1 MFKQIKPSHPIFSGE
16 YRKSREFFI
25 LDCIKNDAP
34 LLLSDGREVVICG
47 TPGLEHPLWIWT
59 SDSVSEYTLSA
70 LDEWILRT
78 YPVSDGA
85 YFVAKPSVA
94 RRIYSLYSGRARAFE
109 HRVSMMAHV
118 CPELIPARNTSAVI
132 DRPDELDLP
141 AIAGFCEAFS
151 LESLGGQLSPSAASG
166 TALSLLER
174 PLTFVIRE
182 DGRPAAMAT
191 ANKETPEYTC
201 ISWVYTAPEARC
213 RGYAAALV
221 AHISRLI
228 LESGKTPFLYTD
240 LANPCSNRAYANVGF
255 IPSGRVDEI
264 KLVWQTH

>member
-1 MFKQIKPSHPIFSGE
+1 
-16 YRKSREFFI
+16 
-25 LDCIKNDAP
+25 
-34 LLLSDGREVVICG
+34 
-47 TPGLEHPLWIWT
+47 
-59 SDSVSEYTLSA
+59 
-70 LDEWILRT
+70 
-78 YPVSDGA
+78 
-85 YFVAKPSVA
+85 
-94 RRIYSLYSGRARAFE
+94 
-109 HRVSMMAHV
+109 
-118 CPELIPARNTSAVI
+118 
-132 DRPDELDLP
+132 
-141 AIAGFCEAFS
+141 
-151 LESLGGQLSPSAASG
+151 
-166 TALSLLER
+166 
-174 PLTFVIRE
+174 
-182 DGRPAAMAT
+182 MAT